1 MVACDRTAVRTT
13 RILQRKHGSTMRS
26 LAAFV
31 VAASALTW
39 LATARGG
46 SPAGAM
52 AGVAHSQPQGAQEV
66 ISSSSRA
73 SEGTLVAVRGR
84 TSDRLGRLQSARL
97 ANRSAIS
104 IGPTTSLHFA
114 PNGNFGTGSTAS
126 AYLPGADG
134 FNLADVRSV
143 GQLDSLPQG
152 IKGLVWVGLC
162 QGVDPTFTSTVAP
175 FVGNAKVFG
184 FYLMDD
190 PDPTGKYHPTCAA
203 SHLKAES
210 DWIHAHVPGTRTFIL
225 LLNLGS
231 DTAPNYSGSY
241 SPANSHIDLYGV
253 DPYPCTKQ
261 FHGCNYRTI
270 GNRVSVA
277 KASGIST
284 SQIVPVYQAFGG
296 GRYRAW
302 LLPTAKEEVKLL
314 ATWKSFVPRPV
325 FDYAYS
331 WGDQYGDRA
340 LQGTPALRKVFS
352 AQNG

>member
-1 MVACDRTAVRTT
+1 
-13 RILQRKHGSTMRS
+13 MRS

-46 SPAGAM
+46 SPVGAM
-52 AGVAHSQPQGAQEV
+52 AGVAHSRPQGAREV
-66 ISSSSRA
+66 ISSSSRT
-73 SEGTLVAVRGR
+73 SEGALVAIRGR

-97 ANRSAIS
+97 ANRSATS

-126 AYLPGADG
+126 AYLPGVDG

-162 QGVDPTFTSTVAP
+162 QGVDSTFTSTVAP

-203 SHLKAES
+203 SRLKAES
-210 DWIHAHVPGTRTFIL
+210 DWIHAHAPGTRTFIL

-231 DTAPNYSGSY
+231 DTAPNYSSSY

-261 FHGCNYRTI
+261 FNGCNYRTI
-270 GNRVSVA
+270 GTRVSVA
-277 KASGIST
+277 KASGIRT

>member
-1 MVACDRTAVRTT
+1 
-13 RILQRKHGSTMRS
+13 MRS

-31 VAASALTW
+31 VVASALTC

-46 SPAGAM
+46 SPAGAKSG
-52 AGVAHSQPQGAQEV
+52 AANSQPQAAQEV
-66 ISSSSRA
+66 NSSSSRA
-73 SEGTLVAVRGR
+73 SEGTLVAIRGR
-84 TSDRLGRLQSARL
+84 TADRLGRLRSARL
-97 ANRSAIS
+97 ANRSAAS

-152 IKGLVWVGLC
+152 VRGLVWVGLC
-162 QGVDPTFTSTVAP
+162 QGVDPTFTSTVGP

-190 PDPTGKYHPTCAA
+190 PDPTGKYHPKCAA

-210 DWIHAHVPGTRTFIL
+210 GWIHAHVPGKRTFIL

-231 DTAPNYSGSY
+231 DTAPNYSRSY

-261 FHGCNYRTI
+261 FNGCNYSTI
-270 GNRVSVA
+270 GMRVAVA
-277 KASGIST
+277 EASGIRA

-314 ATWKSFVPRPV
+314 ATWRSFVPRPV

-352 AQNG
+352 VQNR

>member
-1 MVACDRTAVRTT
+1 
-13 RILQRKHGSTMRS
+13 MRS
-26 LAAFV
+26 LAVFV
-31 VAASALTW
+31 LVASALTC
-39 LATARGG
+39 LAVAGGG

-52 AGVAHSQPQGAQEV
+52 PGVTNSQPRAAREV
-66 ISSSSRA
+66 ISSSSQA
-73 SEGTLVAVRGR
+73 SERALVTIRGGTADG
-84 TSDRLGRLQSARL
+84 LGHLQSARL
-97 ANRSAIS
+97 THRIAPA
-104 IGPTTSLHFA
+104 IGPTTALHFA
-114 PNGNFGTGSTAS
+114 PNGNFGTAGTAS

-152 IKGLVWVGLC
+152 VRGLVWVGLC
-162 QGVDPTFTSTVAP
+162 QGVDPTFTSTVGP

-190 PDPTGKYHPTCAA
+190 PDPTGKYHPQCAA

-210 DWIHAHVPGTRTFIL
+210 DWIHAHAPGTKTFIL

-231 DTAPNYSGSY
+231 DTAPNYSSSY

-261 FHGCNYRTI
+261 FKGCNYRTI
-270 GNRVSVA
+270 GTRVSVA
-277 KASGIST
+277 KASGIKT
-284 SQIVPVYQAFGG
+284 NQIVPVYQTFGG

-302 LLPTAKEEVKLL
+302 LLPTANEEVRLL
-314 ATWKSFVPRPV
+314 ATWRSFVPRPV

-331 WGDQYGDRA
+331 WGAQYGDRA
-340 LQGTPALRKVFS
+340 LQGTPALRRVF
-352 AQNG
+352 AEQNG